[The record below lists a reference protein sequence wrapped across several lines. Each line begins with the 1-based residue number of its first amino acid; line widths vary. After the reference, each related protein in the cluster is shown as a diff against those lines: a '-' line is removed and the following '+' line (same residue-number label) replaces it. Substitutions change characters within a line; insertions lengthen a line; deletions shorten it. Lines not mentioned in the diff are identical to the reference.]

1 MLPEEPD
8 KILYCTKNVICYLH
22 GRPAAAGGQLYP
34 RIPGWRP
41 GGVRSARCCHT
52 AESFGI

>member
-1 MLPEEPD
+1 MLPEEPN
-8 KILYCTKNVICYLH
+8 KILFCSKNVIWYLH
-22 GRPAAAGGQLYP
+22 GLPAAAEGPLYP

-52 AESFGI
+52 AESFVT